1 MKHKLPHFGILQKIL
16 ISFLAISLIPL
27 LIFGYIGGE
36 NLRAFGLQAIQR
48 TAQMGRDDLSH
59 TSKLGDISIKDS
71 VRALDIKST
80 EAIELRTVELAHRIA
95 DFLHERDNDILML
108 STFAPSSRH
117 YLAIYNTLNRD
128 VIATDSAALSE
139 LERMAPAT
147 ITSSN
152 PENSPQWRHTPPL
165 NFKRVARPL
174 YKEITFVDLQG
185 HEQIKVAN
193 GRLSANLIDVT
204 KAKNTYCKAEDYFR
218 HVKLLKKGE
227 IYVSNVVGA
236 YVKGWIRKTPEG
248 ISVRP
253 DSAYAGKEN
262 PQGKKFEGIIRWAT
276 PVYAADKRKIGY
288 LTMALDHTHV
298 MEFTDHIK
306 PTEERFTA
314 LSDGGSGNYAWLWD
328 NRDRNISHPR
338 DFFICGYN
346 PDTGKEVPGWVSQ
359 DTYDEYRKSQLSLEY
374 FTTKLPSFRAFTHSK
389 LPSAEQ
395 IKAGTV
401 SLDCRILDTAS
412 QCEGW
417 HEGTEDG
424 GSGSFVIFWSGLW
437 KLTTY
442 AAVPYYTG
450 QYGKSRRG
458 FGYVT
463 VGANVDEFHKDANI
477 TKAKIEAQIT
487 KISGEMGAK
496 YAQTQQEMGQRVT
509 HNRKTMAL
517 ITVLAVISVIII
529 SCLLSR
535 GIIKPLKN
543 LTDGA
548 RAMSRGNLD
557 QSIEVKSND
566 EIGQL
571 SATFNEMARSIASLD
586 KMKSDFVTIASHE
599 LRTPI
604 QAMLLSISGILEGYS
619 GKIDA
624 EVREDLQLAII
635 GIERLMRLVNNL
647 LNLSRIEA
655 RITECTMTSVPIE
668 EIVELAIVQVSD
680 LLYAHRHVIS
690 RKIQPGLLTIN
701 GDKDQIVQ
709 VLINLLSNAIK
720 YNPAGGR
727 IHVGVEQRGGYLQ
740 LFVADNGYGV
750 PPWAKEDIFK
760 KFFQADNIMSH
771 KVGGSGL
778 GLTIS
783 KGIVENHNG
792 TITCKSP
799 IPDRG
804 FTGFTL
810 GGDRKGSIF
819 IISLPATNSAHLIC

>member
-1 MKHKLPHFGILQKIL
+1 MKRKLPHLGLLQKTL

-36 NLRAFGLQAIQR
+36 NLRTFGLQAIQR

-59 TSKLGDISIKDS
+59 TSKLGDISINDS
-71 VRALDIKST
+71 VRALDTKST
-80 EAIELRTVELAHRIA
+80 EAIELRTVELAYRIA

-108 STFAPSSRH
+108 STFAPTPRH
-117 YLAIYNTLNRD
+117 YLSIYNSLNRD
-128 VIATDSAALSE
+128 VIATDCATLPK
-139 LERMAPAT
+139 LERGTPAT
-147 ITSSN
+147 IKPSN
-152 PENSPQWRHTPPL
+152 PENGQQWRHTPPL
-165 NFKRVARPL
+165 NFKKVSRPL
-174 YKEITFVDLQG
+174 YKEITFIDLQG
-185 HEQIKVAN
+185 HERIKVTD
-193 GRLSANLIDVT
+193 GRLSTNLIDVT
-204 KAKNTYCKAEDYFR
+204 KTQNTYCKAEDYFR

-227 IYVSNVVGA
+227 LYVSNVVGA
-236 YVKGWIRKTPEG
+236 YVKGWISDTPEG
-248 ISVRP
+248 ILVKAG
-253 DSAYAGKEN
+253 SAYAGREN
-262 PQGKKFEGIIRWAT
+262 PQGEKFAGIIRWAT
-276 PVYAADKRKIGY
+276 PVYAAGNKKIGY

-328 NRDRNISHPR
+328 NHDRNISHPR

-359 DTYDEYRKSQLSLEY
+359 NTYDEYRKSHLSLES
-374 FTTKLPSFRAFTHSK
+374 FTTKLPPFRAFTHGK
-389 LPSAEQ
+389 LPATEQ
-395 IKAGTV
+395 TRAGTV
-401 SLDCRILDTAS
+401 SLDCRILDTAP

-424 GSGSFVIFWSGLW
+424 GSGSFVILWSGLW

-450 QYGKSRRG
+450 QYGKSKRG

-463 VGANVDEFHKDANI
+463 IGANVDEFHKDATI
-477 TKAKIEAQIT
+477 TKAKIEAQLV
-487 KISGEMGAK
+487 KISGEMEAK
-496 YAQTQQEMGQRVT
+496 NRQTQQEMEQSVM

-517 ITVLAVISVIII
+517 VTLLAVTSVIII

-557 QSIEVKSND
+557 QSIEVTSKD

-571 SATFNEMARSIASLD
+571 SITFNEMARSISSLD

-619 GKIDA
+619 GRIDE
-624 EVREDLQLAII
+624 EVREDLLLART
-635 GIERLMRLVNNL
+635 GIERLSRLVDNL

-655 RITECTMTSVPIE
+655 RKNECTITSVPIE
-668 EIVELAIVQVSD
+668 ELLEHAIFEVSD

-690 RKIQPGLLTIN
+690 KKIQPGLMTIN
-701 GDKDQIVQ
+701 VDRDQIIQ
-709 VLINLLSNAIK
+709 VLINLLSNSIK
-720 YNPAGGR
+720 YNPSGGR
-727 IHVGVEQRGGYLQ
+727 IHVGVEQSGGYLK

-783 KGIVENHNG
+783 KGIVESHNG
-792 TITCKSP
+792 SIICKSP
-799 IPDRG
+799 IPDRR
-804 FTGFTL
+804 FAGFTL
-810 GGDRKGSIF
+810 GGDRQGSIF
-819 IISLPATNSAHLIC
+819 IISLPA